1 MDIMTHDGWFSRE
14 NASGIYWGPVAR
26 LVWCGAAAKLQRPRW
41 WLQNGPTE
49 WLQCHQWNGSGNW
62 FWQNFEVRH
71 GPTLAYP
78 NFFFVRNPCCKV
90 YMLGKTPVDVGFIS
104 WLPTSNSFLNTPLR
118 VTTSLDHAPVYS
130 RILKSERHFK
140 WKWGGGRYP
149 NGSEY
154 GRYTWVYNGI
164 HISCK
169 IGCQ

>member
-1 MDIMTHDGWFSRE
+1 MTVDSPVNRIRHRGVLWQGWCDAAQPRSYR
-14 NASGIYWGPVAR
+14 GPVDGYR
-26 LVWCGAAAKLQRPRW
+26 M
-41 WLQNGPTE
+41 GPW
-49 WLQCHQWNGSGNW
+49 WLQCHQWNASGNW
-62 FWQNFEVRH
+62 FWQFWCPTVRLWN
-71 GPTLAYP
+71 TQTS
-78 NFFFVRNPCCKV
+78 NRNPCCKV
-90 YMLGKTPVDVGFIS
+90 FAWQDSSWCWIQQ

-130 RILKSERHFK
+130 RILKSERHFE